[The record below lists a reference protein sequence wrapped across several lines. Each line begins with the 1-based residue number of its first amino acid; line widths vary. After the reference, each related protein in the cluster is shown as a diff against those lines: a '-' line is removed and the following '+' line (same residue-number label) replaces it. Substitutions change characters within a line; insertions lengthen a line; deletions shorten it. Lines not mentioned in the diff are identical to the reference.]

1 MLKTSATAL
10 TQATG
15 ANLWPRLPTIIIDST
30 IFRTKPRRRARRSCL
45 ALKAHEVKV
54 KALKDEFKSRGLL
67 TAAGEHFTV
76 TRSDQVSSRLDV
88 AAVKA
93 FLGDAWR
100 KFEAT
105 SITTVIRI
113 KAVQQLAAAA

>member
-1 MLKTSATAL
+1 
-10 TQATG
+10 
-15 ANLWPRLPTIIIDST
+15 
-30 IFRTKPRRRARRSCL
+30 
-45 ALKAHEVKV
+45 
-54 KALKDEFKSRGLL
+54 
-67 TAAGEHFTV
+67 
-76 TRSDQVSSRLDV
+76 VSSRLDV

>member
-1 MLKTSATAL
+1 MAQAIQHHNRFHNLSHEQLADAIGQADAVLK
-10 TQATG
+10 G
-15 ANLWPRLPTIIIDST
+15 AE
-30 IFRTKPRRRARRSCL
+30 A
-45 ALKAHEVKV
+45 EV

-67 TAAGEHFTV
+67 NAAGEHFTI

-100 KFEAT
+100 KFET
-105 SITTVIRI
+105 GSIMTVIRI

>member
-1 MLKTSATAL
+1 MAQAIQHYNRFHNLSNEALADAIGQADAILKGTEA
-10 TQATG
+10 
-15 ANLWPRLPTIIIDST
+15 
-30 IFRTKPRRRARRSCL
+30 
-45 ALKAHEVKV
+45 EV
-54 KALKDEFKSRGLL
+54 KALKEEFKGRGPL
-67 TAAGEHFTV
+67 TVAGERFTV

-88 AAVKA
+88 AAVKT

-100 KFEAT
+100 KFETA